1 MKKFWVV
8 TLAVAIFASILT
20 GCGQKQAGEQIN
32 DIDVAAL
39 GDLGGLEMPLDNKNT
54 KITWIVASSV
64 EGLNDKYAMQAL
76 RNITGVNV
84 QLEVYPLSTVN
95 DKVKVLFASK
105 NLPDIIGSGIATM
118 TEVNDYGTQ
127 GALASVNDNLDVMPN
142 FKKIFK
148 DNPENDWVFKSY
160 QAGDG
165 KLYAFHGYD
174 LNRDVNHGVL
184 YRKDIFDKHGIEMW
198 NSPEEFYQALK
209 KLKEIYPDSYPFT
222 SKNGD
227 GIFEKLA
234 TSWGIDVTQAAYYNE
249 DEKIWKSSITSP
261 EYKNEL
267 DYLKKLYD
275 EGLIDSEFLTLTQA
289 QWTTRMTQ
297 ENVSFVTWDW
307 IGRLDM
313 FKTQTANSLP
323 DYDLRYGNPI
333 GPKQTIVTL
342 PKVFFPITI
351 SNGKN
356 TKLACKLVDFFYSDA
371 GRAFV
376 SMGVP
381 GETYNINDK
390 GVADYVGYESGQK
403 IEITELEEKYGLYI
417 EGMYRGFDRRSSYFQ
432 FSEREQEAQDY
443 FKQDGRMEPEDPIPL
458 FTEEE
463 QNEITKY
470 QTNLMTACKEFST
483 NYILSDKTGDAAWN
497 EWTAKA
503 EGLGCG
509 KIVEIYNA
517 AQKRYDAQ

>member
-20 GCGQKQAGEQIN
+20 GCGQEQAGEQIN

-165 KLYAFHGYD
+165 KLYAMHGYD
-174 LNRDVNHGVL
+174 VNRDVNHGVL

-234 TSWGIDVTQAAYYNE
+234 TSWGLMLRRRLTITRIEKNSGRAYHQ
-249 DEKIWKSSITSP
+249 S
-261 EYKNEL
+261 EYKN
-267 DYLKKLYD
+267 
-275 EGLIDSEFLTLTQA
+275 
-289 QWTTRMTQ
+289 
-297 ENVSFVTWDW
+297 DW
-307 IGRLDM
+307 
-313 FKTQTANSLP
+313 
-323 DYDLRYGNPI
+323 
-333 GPKQTIVTL
+333 
-342 PKVFFPITI
+342 
-351 SNGKN
+351 
-356 TKLACKLVDFFYSDA
+356 
-371 GRAFV
+371 
-376 SMGVP
+376 
-381 GETYNINDK
+381 
-390 GVADYVGYESGQK
+390 
-403 IEITELEEKYGLYI
+403 
-417 EGMYRGFDRRSSYFQ
+417 
-432 FSEREQEAQDY
+432 
-443 FKQDGRMEPEDPIPL
+443 L
-458 FTEEE
+458 F
-463 QNEITKY
+463 
-470 QTNLMTACKEFST
+470 
-483 NYILSDKTGDAAWN
+483 
-497 EWTAKA
+497 
-503 EGLGCG
+503 
-509 KIVEIYNA
+509 
-517 AQKRYDAQ
+517 